1 MFFPLRL
8 GVFARKEPSLG
19 TSIMHVQLAWRNIW
33 RNPRRTTIILIAIVI
48 GIWTMIVGGALMR
61 GMIDQMVDTG
71 IATLTGHIQIH
82 AQGYRNDPVVEYSMA
97 EAEILPLI
105 GNNLPSGA
113 HWSARVRVNAIASNA
128 HHSSGVTLVGIDPDR
143 EASVS
148 FLGHALRQ
156 GRNLETD
163 DAHGIFVGQALLE
176 TFETKLGH
184 KLVLMTQNRNNDIAS
199 RGFRIVG
206 VYQSDMEATEKQFVF
221 IPLEAAQDMLGLE
234 DGISE
239 VVVLLPEKESV
250 NQVATALKE
259 TLPKTYDV
267 ADWQELL
274 PIMTI
279 YLGLMDSWV
288 FIWYLVIFIA
298 MGFGI
303 VNTLLMAVFERIRE
317 FGLLKALGMKPWWII
332 RGVLTESF
340 LLLVIGAAMGNLLG
354 FLTIGIFLTTGGID
368 LSSFAA
374 GTEYFGMSRVI
385 YPAVHGQDLAMANM
399 VVFILGLTIS
409 LYPASKAARFKV
421 VEALA
426 HT

>member
-1 MFFPLRL
+1 
-8 GVFARKEPSLG
+8 
-19 TSIMHVQLAWRNIW
+19 MHFQLAWRNIW

-48 GIWTMIVGGALMR
+48 GMWTMIVGGALMR
-61 GMIDQMVDTG
+61 GMVDQMVTTG
-71 IATLTGHIQIH
+71 IATLTGHLQIH
-82 AQGYRNDPVVEYSMA
+82 AQGYRDDPVVEYSMPQT
-97 EAEILPLI
+97 ELLPLLQEQ
-105 GNNLPSGA
+105 LPPDA

-128 HHSSGVTLVGIDPDR
+128 RHSTGITLVGIDPER
-143 EASVS
+143 EAAVS
-148 FLGHALRQ
+148 FIGRALQ
-156 GRNLETD
+156 EGRNLDAD
-163 DAHGIFVGQALLE
+163 DDHAVFVGEALLDK
-176 TFETKLGH
+176 FETKLGR
-184 KLVLMTQNRNNDIAS
+184 KLVLMAQDRNNDIAS

-206 VYQSDMEATEKQFVF
+206 VYRADLAATEKQFVF
-221 IPLEAAQDMLGLE
+221 IPLKAAQDMLGLE
-234 DGISE
+234 NHISE
-239 VVVLLPEKESV
+239 VAILLPERQSAD
-250 NQVATALKE
+250 QVTD
-259 TLPKTYDV
+259 TLRKNFPAAYDV

-340 LLLVIGAAMGNLLG
+340 FLLAIGAAVGNILG
-354 FLTIGIFLTTGGID
+354 FVTIWAFLETGGID

-385 YPAVHGQDLAMANM
+385 YPAVHGQDVAMANI
-399 VVFILGLTIS
+399 VVFILGLSIS